1 MSNEECLSGSEL
13 YDLANSLCNE
23 LDGRMMAFNSNVGIY
38 KPCIGGENDVYTAM
52 FHVNES
58 FKLLCSVRNKLMEL
72 RRIES
77 AGVNVNSGEF
87 SIHQKRQGK

>member
-1 MSNEECLSGSEL
+1 MNDKECLSGGEL

-38 KPCIGGENDVYTAM
+38 KPCISGENDVYTAM

-58 FKLLCSVRNKLMEL
+58 FKLLCSARNKLMEL
-72 RRIES
+72 RRMET
-77 AGVNVNSGEF
+77 AEVNAKSKEF
-87 SIHQKRQGK
+87 SIHQKEQGK